1 MKLKTT
7 VRFILITTIALSIT
21 APVIAQKPSQQN
33 KKPQPQSP
41 APSAPSTGVQKPE
54 PPKPA
59 TNDKQWA
66 LIVGISDY
74 PGQIQ
79 DLLFPRDDA
88 QSIRDL
94 LVSSA
99 GVRDDHIRLL
109 TDAGEGELKA
119 TKQNIFAAIDNYL
132 VPRVQTGD
140 EVIVFL
146 AGHGIAR
153 GLGPQAKS
161 YFLPADVDAKDKES
175 LERTGIDLAELA
187 RKLSALKANQFTVF
201 VDACREDPFPGR
213 GIKGNALTDV
223 MARGLRI
230 IPTQM
235 QQTEPPTAIVFYSCK
250 IGERAYEN
258 ADLKHG
264 VFTYF
269 ILRGIRDLAARPDG
283 RVEAGMLAA
292 YLRENVR
299 EWAAEYGQKIKY
311 PVEQTPSMV
320 ATEVRGPM
328 FVVRMTQVS
337 DNLPPAPSTGA
348 VTLIAPEGAT
358 ISING
363 QTAGRGQVYKEL
375 APSQYII
382 KAELPGFQPTETKVN
397 IVAGYDQEIELALK
411 PVSSSPSYEKG
422 AQFESQGLW
431 PQAVVSYELAL
442 REDPN
447 LIPAYERLANAYMK
461 AGQDREAME
470 LLATA
475 TQKFPDNAALH
486 ARRSMALSAVARAEA
501 IEEEDDD
508 KSDKDKDKEKSKGKD
523 KNKDKE
529 KSKDKS
535 DKGSMKDTRREALA
549 SAELAVQ
556 KGPDLALSHLAM
568 GYALLLDKN
577 TQSKALTSF
586 VRASTIAPEDAE
598 SYYGVGYSYRLMT
611 QYQQAVPQLKKA
623 IELRP
628 DYYDAQ
634 RELAYCYHALG
645 QTDNAIRQYE
655 VASSYRSESDS
666 SEMAGNNL
674 ALSALYAEKGEQVG
688 GREGEE
694 YKKAGKGYET
704 EAREYD
710 PTLRV
715 AMRSLAAAGVSNRI
729 ERHLPPEV
737 RRVVD
742 VLKVP
747 SGGGIKIPIRK
758 RP

>member
-1 MKLKTT
+1 MKLQTIG
-7 VRFILITTIALSIT
+7 RFILITIITLSIT
-21 APVIAQKPSQQN
+21 APVAAQKPSQQN

-41 APSAPSTGVQKPE
+41 APDTQKPAQ
-54 PPKPA
+54 PA

-88 QSIRDL
+88 QAIRDL

-109 TDAGEGELKA
+109 TDTGAGELKA
-119 TKQNIFAAIDNYL
+119 TKQNIFAAIDNYF
-132 VPRVQTGD
+132 VPRVQMGD

-161 YFLPADVDAKDKES
+161 YFLPADVDATDKDT

-187 RKLSALKANQFTVF
+187 RKLSALKASQFTVF

-213 GIKGNALTDV
+213 GIKGNTLTDV

-230 IPTQM
+230 TPSQA

-258 ADLKHG
+258 TELKHG

-269 ILRGIRDLAARPDG
+269 ILRGISDLAARPDG

-292 YLRENVR
+292 YLRDNVR
-299 EWAAEYGQKIKY
+299 KWASEYGHQVKY
-311 PVEQTPSMV
+311 PIAQTPSMV

-328 FVVRMTQVS
+328 FVVRMAQLS
-337 DNLPPAPSTGA
+337 DKVPAAPSTGT
-348 VTLIAPEGAT
+348 VTLLAPEGAT

-363 QTAGRGQVYKEL
+363 QTAGRGQVHKEL

-397 IVAGYDQEIELALK
+397 VVAGYEQEVEIALK

-431 PQAVVSYELAL
+431 PQAIVSYEMAL

-447 LIPAYERLANAYMK
+447 LVSAYERLANAYMK
-461 AGQDREAME
+461 AGQDSEAVA

-475 TQKFPDNAALH
+475 TQKFPDNAVLH
-486 ARRSMALSAVARAEA
+486 ARRSMALSAIARAEA
-501 IEEEDDD
+501 MEEEDDD
-508 KSDKDKDKEKSKGKD
+508 KSDKEKSGKDKDKDKDKDKGKD
-523 KNKDKE
+523 KDK
-529 KSKDKS
+529 SGKDKS
-535 DKGSMKDTRREALA
+535 DKGANTKNASRDALL
-549 SAELAVQ
+549 SAEIAVQ
-556 KGPDLALSHLAM
+556 KGPDLALAHLAM
-568 GYALLLDKN
+568 GYALLLDEKS
-577 TQSKALTSF
+577 QSKALTSF
-586 VRASTIAPEDAE
+586 VRASTISPEDAE

-611 QYQQAVPQLKKA
+611 QYQQAVPQLRKA
-623 IELRP
+623 LDLRP

-666 SEMAGNNL
+666 SDMAGNNL

-688 GREGEE
+688 GKEGEE
-694 YKKAGKGYET
+694 YKKAGKGYES
-704 EAREYD
+704 EAKEYD

-715 AMRSLAAAGVSNRI
+715 AMRSLAAAGVSNRV
-729 ERHLPPEV
+729 ERHLPQGA
-737 RRVVD
+737 RKVVD
-742 VLKVP
+742 VLKAP
-747 SGGGIKIPIRK
+747 GRIKIPIRK

>member
-1 MKLKTT
+1 MKFRTLG
-7 VRFILITTIALSIT
+7 RFILITTVIFSIAAL
-21 APVIAQKPSQQN
+21 VVAQKPAQKN
-33 KKPQPQSP
+33 KKPQPQPP
-41 APSAPSTGVQKPE
+41 APVAPAKDAQKPA
-54 PPKPA
+54 PPKPAQPA

-74 PGQIQ
+74 PGDIQ

-88 QSIRDL
+88 QAIRDL
-94 LVSSA
+94 LISSA

-109 TDAGEGELKA
+109 TDIGAGELKA
-119 TKQNIFAAIDNYL
+119 TKQNIFAAIDNYF
-132 VPRVQTGD
+132 VPRVQAGD

-161 YFLPADVDAKDKES
+161 YFLPADVDAKDKDS

-187 RKLSALKANQFTVF
+187 RKLSALKASQFTVF

-213 GIKGNALTDV
+213 GIKGNTLTDV

-230 IPTQM
+230 TPTQT

-258 ADLKHG
+258 TELKHG

-269 ILRGIRDLAARPDG
+269 ILRGISDLAARPDG

-292 YLRENVR
+292 YLRDNVR
-299 EWAAEYGQKIKY
+299 KWAAEYGQKVKY
-311 PVEQTPSMV
+311 PIEQTPSMV
-320 ATEVRGPM
+320 ATEVKGPM

-337 DNLPPAPSTGA
+337 DKVPAAPSTGT
-348 VTLIAPEGAT
+348 VTLLAPEGAA

-363 QTAGRGQVYKEL
+363 QTAGRGQVHKEL

-397 IVAGYDQEIELALK
+397 VVAGYEQEVEIALK

-431 PQAVVSYELAL
+431 PQAIVSYEMAL

-447 LIPAYERLANAYMK
+447 LVAAYERLANAYMK
-461 AGQDREAME
+461 AGQDREAVGM
-470 LLATA
+470 LTTA
-475 TQKFPDNAALH
+475 TQKFPDNPSLH
-486 ARRSMALSAVARAEA
+486 ARRSMALSAIARAEA
-501 IEEEDDD
+501 MEEMDED
-508 KSDKDKDKEKSKGKD
+508 KSDKEKSGKDKDKKSKDKGKD
-523 KNKDKE
+523 K
-529 KSKDKS
+529 
-535 DKGSMKDTRREALA
+535 DKGANTKSTSRDALA

-556 KGPDLALSHLAM
+556 KGPDLALAHLAM
-568 GYALLLDKN
+568 GYALLLDEKS
-577 TQSKALTSF
+577 QSRALTSF

-623 IELRP
+623 LDLRP

-666 SEMAGNNL
+666 GEMAGNNL

-688 GREGEE
+688 GKEGEE

-704 EAREYD
+704 EAKEYD
-710 PTLRV
+710 PTLKI
-715 AMRSLAAAGVSNRI
+715 AMRSLAAAGVSSRV
-729 ERHLPPEV
+729 ERHLPQEL

-742 VLKVP
+742 VVKTP
-747 SGGGIKIPIRK
+747 SIKIPFK
-758 RP
+758 RRP

>member
-1 MKLKTT
+1 MKLRTIA
-7 VRFILITTIALSIT
+7 RFILITTVILSIT
-21 APVIAQKPSQQN
+21 ALVAAQRPDQKN
-33 KKPQPQSP
+33 KKPQPPASSAPATSAQKP
-41 APSAPSTGVQKPE
+41 APT
-54 PPKPA
+54 KPA
-59 TNDKQWA
+59 QPAANDKQWA

-88 QSIRDL
+88 QAIRDL

-109 TDAGEGELKA
+109 TDMGAGELKA
-119 TKQNIFAAIDNYL
+119 TKQNIFAAIDGYL
-132 VPRVQTGD
+132 LPKVQAGD

-153 GLGPQAKS
+153 GVGTQAKS
-161 YFLPADVDAKDKES
+161 YFLPADVDATDKDS
-175 LERTGIDLAELA
+175 LERTGIELGELA
-187 RKLSALKANQFTVF
+187 RKLSALKASQFTVF

-213 GIKGNALTDV
+213 GIKGNTMTDV

-230 IPTQM
+230 APTQA

-258 ADLKHG
+258 SNLKHG

-299 EWAAEYGQKIKY
+299 KWAAEYGQQVKY
-311 PVEQTPSMV
+311 PVEQTPTMV

-337 DNLPPAPSTGA
+337 DNVPPAPSTGT
-348 VTLIAPEGAT
+348 VTLLAPEGAA

-363 QTAGRGQVYKEL
+363 QTAGRGQVHKEL

-397 IVAGYDQEIELALK
+397 VVAGYEQQVEIDLK
-411 PVSSSPSYEKG
+411 PASSSPSYEKG
-422 AQFESQGLW
+422 AKFESEGLW
-431 PQAVVSYELAL
+431 PQAIVSYEMAI

-461 AGQDREAME
+461 AGQDREAVT
-470 LLATA
+470 LLTTA

-486 ARRSMALSAVARAEA
+486 ARRSMALSAIARAEA
-501 IEEEDDD
+501 MEEMDDSD
-508 KSDKDKDKEKSKGKD
+508 KEKSGKDKDKGKKD
-523 KNKDKE
+523 KG
-529 KSKDKS
+529 KDKS
-535 DKGSMKDTRREALA
+535 DKGSSAKSTQSEALA
-549 SAELAVQ
+549 AAELAVQ
-556 KGPDLALSHLAM
+556 KGPDLALAHLAM
-568 GYALLLDKN
+568 GYALLLDEKSR
-577 TQSKALTSF
+577 SKALTSF
-586 VRASTIAPEDAE
+586 VRASTITPEDAE
-598 SYYGVGYSYRLMT
+598 AYYGVGYSYRLME

-623 IELRP
+623 IELNP

-634 RELAYCYHALG
+634 RELAYCYHAMG

-666 SEMAGNNL
+666 GEMAGNNL

-688 GREGEE
+688 GKEGEE

-704 EAREYD
+704 EAKEYD
-710 PTLRV
+710 PTLKI
-715 AMRSLAAAGVSNRI
+715 AMRALTAAGVSSRV
-729 ERHLPPEV
+729 ERHLPPEL

-742 VLKVP
+742 VVKTP
-747 SGGGIKIPIRK
+747 SIKIPFRK

>member
-1 MKLKTT
+1 MKLRTFG
-7 VRFILITTIALSIT
+7 RFILLTTAILSI
-21 APVIAQKPSQQN
+21 AALVAAQKPDQKNNKSQ
-33 KKPQPQSP
+33 P
-41 APSAPSTGVQKPE
+41 APSAPKPAQ
-54 PPKPA
+54 PA

-88 QSIRDL
+88 QAIGDL
-94 LVSSA
+94 LISSA

-109 TDAGEGELKA
+109 TDIGAGELKA
-119 TKQNIFAAIDNYL
+119 TKQNIFAAIDNYF
-132 VPRVQTGD
+132 VPRVQAGD

-161 YFLPADVDAKDKES
+161 YFLPADVDAQTKES
-175 LERTGIDLAELA
+175 LERTGIDLTELA
-187 RKLSALKANQFTVF
+187 RKLSALKASQFTVF

-213 GIKGNALTDV
+213 GIKGNTMTDV

-230 IPTQM
+230 TPAQT
-235 QQTEPPTAIVFYSCK
+235 QQTEPPTAIVFYSCR

-258 ADLKHG
+258 SDLKHG

-283 RVEAGMLAA
+283 RVEAGTLAA

-299 EWAAEYGQKIKY
+299 KWASEYGQQVKY
-311 PVEQTPSMV
+311 PVAQTPTMV

-328 FVVRMTQVS
+328 FVVRMAQLS
-337 DNLPPAPSTGA
+337 DNVPAAPSTGT
-348 VTLIAPEGAT
+348 VTLVAPEGAA

-363 QTAGRGQVYKEL
+363 QTAGRGQVHKEL

-397 IVAGYDQEIELALK
+397 VVAGYDQEIEIALK

-431 PQAVVSYELAL
+431 PQAIVSYELAL

-447 LIPAYERLANAYMK
+447 LIPAYDRLANAYMK
-461 AGQDREAME
+461 AGQDSEAVA
-470 LLATA
+470 LLTTA
-475 TQKFPDNAALH
+475 TQKFPDNATVH
-486 ARRSMALSAVARAEA
+486 ARRSMALSAIARAEA
-501 IEEEDDD
+501 MEEMDKEDSDTEKSGKD
-508 KSDKDKDKEKSKGKD
+508 KGKDKDKS
-523 KNKDKE
+523 
-529 KSKDKS
+529 KSKDKGKEK
-535 DKGSMKDTRREALA
+535 DKGSNTKGTSRDALA

-556 KGPDLALSHLAM
+556 KGPDLALAHLAM
-568 GYALLLDKN
+568 GYALLLDEKS
-577 TQSKALTSF
+577 QSKALTSF
-586 VRASTIAPEDAE
+586 VRASTIAPEDSE

-611 QYQQAVPQLKKA
+611 QYQQAVPQLRKA
-623 IELRP
+623 IDLRP

-688 GREGEE
+688 GKEGEE

-704 EAREYD
+704 EAKEYD

-715 AMRSLAAAGVSNRI
+715 AMRSLAAAGVSNRV
-729 ERHLPPEV
+729 ERHLPQGV
-737 RRVVD
+737 RKVVD
-742 VLKVP
+742 VVKAP
-747 SGGGIKIPIRK
+747 GGGIRIPIRK